1 MNKKGNF
8 WSLLY
13 ALCSLTT
20 LIIIYIVFTPV
31 IDKYL
36 EVGNDLINSS
46 EGKSLLTLS
55 ATLWYKVVIGI
66 LIIGIIIYVI
76 ASALQ
81 KEPYSEEYYR
91 R

>member
-13 ALCSLTT
+13 ALVSLTT

-46 EGKSLLTLS
+46 EGKFLLTIS

>member
-13 ALCSLTT
+13 ALVSLTT

-46 EGKSLLTLS
+46 EGKFLLTLS
-55 ATLWYKVVIGI
+55 TTLWYKVVIGI